1 MWLQVFNR
9 LDQGILISDEKDC
22 VRYANEA
29 AVRLTGLRAGEL
41 IGRTVGHILDCSRST
56 TKSLRKEGPNGQ
68 GEEPPCIEHTASP
81 ITDGNGEVIA
91 KLHLLEDRTF
101 QVRLEDSLRQMENK
115 YRLLF
120 DGSKDMIFTHSRGG
134 IFKDVNQACVDT
146 LGYDSKEE
154 LLSLAS
160 VERIYINPVHR
171 KVFQEQI
178 DSFGFVKD
186 FEIGLKKRDGTCLY
200 CLGSGH
206 AVRDLDG
213 RITGYEAILKDI
225 TARMDGVRNLHHQN
239 RELSLLHS
247 IAMKMNVTQNLE
259 EILKLALDKALEVL
273 NLGSGAIFLINEER
287 SAFLLKAQ
295 KGLFQGLPGDPALR
309 LYDQALMQ
317 SLLERNRFLKPQ
329 RTFPPFKAS
338 LEAGEHGER
347 IELLCFLITAK
358 ETASGF
364 IALELAPNRQLSYR
378 DYQMLG
384 SLGNFLGSA
393 IDYACLSR
401 TVRQHREELRRL
413 TARLFTSQEEERKR
427 IARELHDM
435 TGQALTAISFALDAI
450 VKALRPQA
458 DPVEEQLLEIKK
470 QINHTYQEIRRISH
484 RLHPAILS
492 ELGLEPALESCFER
506 ISRYSPLEIDF
517 RMVGFQERMDPRI
530 ETILYRISQEA
541 INNTVKHSQ
550 AKHFKLS
557 IIKSYPNIIFL
568 AEDDG
573 TGFDPDQFEGSRQA
587 LGLLGMRER
596 ASMAGGTFSLRTGKG
611 KGTRIR
617 IEIPNKEIQDEHC
630 CDNNF
635 AG

>member
-1 MWLQVFNR
+1 MWLEIFNR
-9 LDQGILISDEKDC
+9 LDQGILICDETDC

-29 AVRLTGLRAGEL
+29 AVRLTGLPASEL
-41 IGRTVGHILDCSRST
+41 IGKTAMG
-56 TKSLRKEGPNGQ
+56 SLPQGGPSGP
-68 GEEPPCIEHTASP
+68 GEETPCIEHTASS
-81 ITDGNGEVIA
+81 IRDANGEVIA
-91 KLHLLEDRTF
+91 KLHLIEDRTF
-101 QVRLEDSLRQMENK
+101 QVRLEDSLRQTEDK

-120 DGSKDMIFTHSRGG
+120 DGSKDMIFTHTKGG

-206 AVRDLDG
+206 AVRGADG

-259 EILKLALDKALEVL
+259 EILELALDKVLEVL
-273 NLGSGAIFLINEER
+273 SLGSGAVILIDEER

-295 KGLFQGLPGDPALR
+295 KGLFQGLPGDPALT

-338 LEAGEHGER
+338 LEVGGHGER

-364 IALELAPNRQLSYR
+364 LALQLAPNRQLSYR

-393 IDYACLSR
+393 IDNACLSR
-401 TVRQHREELRRL
+401 TVGQHREELRKL

-435 TGQALTAISFALDAI
+435 TGQALTGISFALDTI

-506 ISRYSPLEIDF
+506 ISRYTPLEIDF
-517 RMVGFQERMDPRI
+517 RMVGFQNRMDPRI

-541 INNTVKHSQ
+541 INNTIKHSQ

-557 IIKSYPNIIFL
+557 IIKSYPNII
-568 AEDDG
+568 
-573 TGFDPDQFEGSRQA
+573 
-587 LGLLGMRER
+587 
-596 ASMAGGTFSLRTGKG
+596 
-611 KGTRIR
+611 
-617 IEIPNKEIQDEHC
+617 
-630 CDNNF
+630 
-635 AG
+635 

>member
-1 MWLQVFNR
+1 MWLEVFN
-9 LDQGILISDEKDC
+9 LMPQGILISDEKDC

-29 AVRLTGLRAGEL
+29 AVRLTGLPASEL
-41 IGRTVGHILDCSRST
+41 IGKTAGYILHCSSNSM
-56 TKSLRKEGPNGQ
+56 KYLQKESSGDL
-68 GEEPPCIEHTASP
+68 GEEAPCIEHTASS
-81 ITDGNGEVIA
+81 IRDGNGEVIA
-91 KLHLLEDRTF
+91 RLHLIEDRSF
-101 QVRLEDSLRQMENK
+101 QVRLEDALRQMENK

-120 DGSKDMIFTHSRGG
+120 DGSKDMIFIHTRGG

-154 LLSLAS
+154 LLALAS

-200 CLGSGH
+200 CLVSGH
-206 AVRDLDG
+206 AVRDAEG

-259 EILKLALDKALEVL
+259 EILKLALDKVLEVL
-273 NLGSGAIFLINEER
+273 GLGSGAIFLIDEER

-295 KGLFQGLPGDPALR
+295 KGLFQGLPGDPVLM

-329 RTFPPFKAS
+329 RTFPPFRAG

-347 IELLCFLITAK
+347 IEFLCFLITAK

-364 IALELAPNRQLSYR
+364 IALELAPTRQLSYR

-393 IDYACLSR
+393 IDNACLSR
-401 TVRQHREELRRL
+401 TVGQHREELRKL

-427 IARELHDM
+427 IACELHDM
-435 TGQALTAISFALDAI
+435 AGQALTGISFALDTIA
-450 VKALRPQA
+450 KAPFPQA
-458 DPVEEQLLEIKK
+458 DQEQLLEIKK
-470 QINHTYQEIRRISH
+470 QIDHTYQELRRISH

-492 ELGLEPALESCFER
+492 ELGLEPALESCLER
-506 ISRYSPLEIDF
+506 ISRYTPIEIDF
-517 RMVGFQERMDPRI
+517 RMVGFEDRMDPRI

-541 INNTVKHSQ
+541 INNTIKHSQ

-617 IEIPNKEIQDEHC
+617 IEIPNKEIHDEHC
-630 CDNNF
+630 CNNHF
-635 AG
+635 AGR